1 MKASQLIKKL
11 ADQIT
16 KLGDVE
22 VIIYPKLKNFDVYN
36 GNTDYSPDLFNGVE
50 NHIYKNHIV
59 IDEST

>member
-11 ADQIT
+11 ADQID
-16 KLGDVE
+16 KQGDLE
-22 VIIYPKLKNFDVYN
+22 VIIYPKLKNFNVYN
-36 GNTDYSPDLFNGVE
+36 GDTDYSPNLFNGIE